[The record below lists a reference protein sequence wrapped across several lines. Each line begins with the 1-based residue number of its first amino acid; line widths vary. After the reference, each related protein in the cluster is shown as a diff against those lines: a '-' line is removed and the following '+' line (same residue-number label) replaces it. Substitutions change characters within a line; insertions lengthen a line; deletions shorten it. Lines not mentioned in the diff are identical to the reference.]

1 MPLLPPPD
9 NDYRGSPV
17 ALGFLWL
24 LVAVNAFRGCVHF
37 LWEDSG
43 AGSIAGIDLSA
54 NGAVIVHM
62 LAVIG
67 IDQLV
72 WGAIQ
77 AVTALRWRRWI
88 PLVLLVT
95 LVKQALG
102 AFTLWVWKELPVAAP
117 GKYGALVTLP
127 LVALAFWLSLPRHG
141 VAGLG
146 ASAELRGADR
156 AG

>member
-1 MPLLPPPD
+1 VSLLPPAD
-9 NDYRGSPV
+9 NDYRGSPL
-17 ALGFLWL
+17 ALWFLWL

-43 AGSIAGIDLSA
+43 AGRIAGIDLTA

-62 LAVIG
+62 LAQIG

-77 AVTALRWRRWI
+77 AATALRYRRFI
-88 PLVLLVT
+88 PLVLLIT
-95 LVKQALG
+95 LVKQAAGTFL
-102 AFTLWVWKELPVAAP
+102 LWVWKELPVAAP

-127 LVALAFWLSLPRHG
+127 LIALAFWLSLPRRG
-141 VAGLG
+141 G
-146 ASAELRGADR
+146 AVR
-156 AG
+156 AAPRASPASVS

>member
-1 MPLLPPPD
+1 VPLLPPPD

-17 ALGFLWL
+17 ALWLLWL

-37 LWEDSG
+37 LTEDSG
-43 AGSIAGIDLSA
+43 AGRIAGIDLSQ

-77 AVTALRWRRWI
+77 AAVALRWRRWI
-88 PLVLLVT
+88 PLVLVIT

-117 GKYGALVTLP
+117 GKYGALAMLP
-127 LVALAFWLSLPRHG
+127 LVALAFWLSLPRHTP
-141 VAGLG
+141 AALG
-146 ASAELRGADR
+146 AAAETGGR
-156 AG
+156 AT